1 MIDILEKED
10 ARKGIKK
17 GIDKVAKTV
26 ALTAGPKG
34 RNVVIAQGFG
44 ASHITNDGVTVAR
57 SINLKDPVE
66 DIGAHMVKE
75 VATNTE
81 EATGDGTTTA
91 TILLQALVEG
101 GLKMV
106 EAGADPNALKV
117 GMFKAA
123 NKIVENLKALSVPVR
138 DNETIKKV
146 ATLSAN
152 NDEELGGFI
161 AEAFFEAGDAG
172 EVTVAESGTFET
184 FIKVV
189 EGLRFDRGYLH
200 RAFITNLQYNRAEL
214 DNPLIL
220 VTDKRINSS
229 LELNPLLEEVMK
241 ASRKLL
247 IISDDV
253 DYNVLA
259 TIVMAKVQ
267 GQIDITCVKAPGFG
281 DSRIEMLEDIATI
294 TGATFI
300 GAAHELKK
308 VTLSDLGAA
317 DSVYAG
323 KDETTIVGGKGA
335 EGKINERIDNIKD
348 MLSATDLEAY
358 PKQIL
363 QKRLTYLKG
372 GMAVL
377 YVGAG
382 SDTELKE
389 KKYRIEDAIGAT
401 RSAIAEG
408 IVPGG
413 GVALLRAIANPAD
426 FGIFE
431 NDDEIMGG
439 KVVLAA
445 VRKPF
450 DRILENAGMSPE
462 VVLNDI
468 KGEEPFYGLNVKTGV
483 YGNLLQLGVV
493 DPVKVTKTALLNAV
507 SVAAMMLTT
516 EAVVFEK
523 YEDGKG

>member
-1 MIDILEKED
+1 MIDILDKED
-10 ARKGIKK
+10 ARNGIRD
-17 GIDKVAKTV
+17 GINKVAKTV

-44 ASHITNDGVTVAR
+44 SSHVTNDGVTVAR
-57 SINLKDPVE
+57 SISLADPVE

-106 EAGADPNALKV
+106 AAGADPNALKT
-117 GMFKAA
+117 GMAKAA
-123 NKIVENLKALSVPVR
+123 NKIVENLSTLSLPVD
-138 DNETIKKV
+138 DNATIKKV

-161 AEAFFEAGDAG
+161 AEAFFEAGEAG

-200 RAFITNLQYNRAEL
+200 RAFITNLQTNRAEL

-229 LELNPLLEEVMK
+229 LELNPLFVKVAE

-247 IISDDV
+247 IISDDI
-253 DYNVLA
+253 DYNVLN
-259 TIVMAKVQ
+259 TILMARAQ
-267 GQIDITCVKAPGFG
+267 GLIDVTCVKAPGFG
-281 DSRIEMLEDIATI
+281 DSRMEMLEDIATI
-294 TGATFI
+294 VGARFI
-300 GAAHELKK
+300 GPANDLKTVTIAELG
-308 VTLSDLGAA
+308 SA
-317 DSVYAG
+317 DSVYVG
-323 KDETTIVGGKGA
+323 KDDTSIVGGNGEA
-335 EGKINERIDNIKD
+335 AQINSRIDNIVEQLKGGE
-348 MLSATDLEAY
+348 LEDY

-363 QKRLTYLKG
+363 QKRLAYLKG

-413 GVALLRAIANPAD
+413 GVALLRATSRLSD
-426 FGIFE
+426 FNLAVGEDEEMGI
-431 NDDEIMGG
+431 
-439 KVVLAA
+439 KVVIAA
-445 VRKPF
+445 IRKPF
-450 DRILENAGMSPE
+450 DIILNNAGMSPE
-462 VVLNDI
+462 VVWSKIQNEI
-468 KGEEPFYGLNVKTGV
+468 PFHGLNVKTGE
-483 YGNLLQLGVV
+483 YGDLLTLGVV

-507 SVAAMMLTT
+507 SVAGMMLTT

-523 YEDGKG
+523 YDDEK